1 MSEESQRRKLFIK
14 RARYGNQSPAA
25 LLTDSTSPVELA
37 DLIQKATPHVE
48 AHDVAA
54 GIEVGCAMPGH
65 RKSGQAAAVVL
76 AALMRIHKQAT

>member
-1 MSEESQRRKLFIK
+1 M
-14 RARYGNQSPAA
+14 
-25 LLTDSTSPVELA
+25 ELA
-37 DLIQKATPHVE
+37 GLIQKATPHVE

-65 RKSGQAAAVVL
+65 RKSGQAAAAVL